1 LDHDVVVRFRRE
13 ARAATEIGHPG
24 IVQVLDF
31 GTLSDGTIVMAMELL
46 TGEDLASKLLRD
58 GALRV
63 GEACRLVSHV
73 CAALGAAHQKGI
85 VHRDLKPDNI
95 FLPAG
100 PDAQPIKL
108 LDFGIS
114 KFQTPAEGASMMT
127 KTGTAMGTPFYMSP
141 EQAQGKRSVDARADI
156 YSLGVIL
163 FRLLTNQHPFEDDSY
178 PMLVLKIC
186 TEPPPPVRQYRMDVP
201 VALDALI
208 TRTLS
213 KNPTERPATCA
224 ELMAALQPF
233 VEHDVAPVVTPG
245 AATRGMTPSAL
256 SRVHSPM
263 AMANT
268 AMASS
273 PRAREEDLDLDADE
287 QSALGGGKAW
297 MGVAALVA
305 LVGVGIGTWFLF
317 DREPEPGPDP
327 ADAPVALPVPTEP
340 DIAPLTTPPPTTL
353 GWRFVHP
360 RPRAMPSW
368 RAVAVGG
375 AGLVGVVGNRGQAG
389 RFTEGRLVRWPT
401 ATTEDLHAI
410 VWGSADAAWVVGD
423 RGVLRRLD
431 GSQAHVVPSGTEAAL
446 RDVVVVSPTELVV
459 VGDAGTY
466 LRVIG
471 QRVTPVAT
479 GIDQTLFGAH
489 ARDGVVYAVGQG
501 GLIVRVTGDRVVTER
516 PPGSSTLRAVGGC
529 PRGDL
534 YAVGDD
540 GHVMLRDPA
549 GVWRRLNGTGRE
561 GFTGI
566 TCDEGRA
573 AASGTGGGVLLL
585 AGERSVRLDSG
596 TDQPFRDIAGMDGA
610 ATWVVGDAGRLALMA
625 SDHLILLTEGT
636 SHTLRAA
643 ASLAGRLV
651 VVGEWGTLLRE
662 GDDKFTE
669 GESGTDAALAGIAA
683 YQDDLLVAVGDQGVM
698 LGIGWSS
705 VRELPSPTEQPLRA
719 IIASEGWLTAVGAGG
734 TVVRGPL
741 EGLRTE
747 TLEGAPTLWG
757 ISGTADDA
765 LAVGDDGAVVRLT
778 RLTTARLPCAAAR
791 AAAAR
796 GPQGRARV
804 VRGGRGRRHRAHRGR
819 RVLRGA
825 GARDRARRAVRGG
838 PRRRGA
844 RVRGR
849 RGRHRLRARQ
859 RRLLERARPERGRG
873 GVWAAAHRPRRVAA
887 GGQRGHLAAPADRH
901 GRAGAGWDSRRRQ
914 RLGGPYSAG
923 LVYVFTCPLHTQ
935 RLAGRV
941 RVRCR
946 RVPARRWR
954 RAPARAAGARA
965 PCAGGSGPY
974 ASTAYTFLQQLR
986 GAIREH
992 GLIEFPGLPVNPTNH
1007 TLAQRAPW
1015 EHAYSQNPYLTG
1027 FCQLLHQD
1035 TPPYPTAFWL
1045 GAERRFFA
1053 TWVTSRQG
1061 PRRLDEAQR
1070 AARGATVER
1079 CTRRWCPHPCARAG
1093 VRS

>member
-1 LDHDVVVRFRRE
+1 MSPSMSQRAVGDMLGDRYRVVSLLGEGGFGSVYAADDLESGQRVAVKCLHPHLALDHDVVVRFRRE

-213 KNPTERPATCA
+213 KIPAERPATCA
-224 ELMAALQPF
+224 ELMAALEPF

-273 PRAREEDLDLDADE
+273 PRAREEDLDLDAEE
-287 QSALGGGKAW
+287 QSALGGGGKAW

-305 LVGVGIGTWFLF
+305 LVGVAIGTWFLF
-317 DREPEPGPDP
+317 DHEPEPAPDP

-540 GHVMLRDPA
+540 GHVMRRDPA

-636 SHTLRAA
+636 SHTLRSA

-705 VRELPSPTEQPLRA
+705 VRELESPTEQPLRA

-778 RLTTARLPCAAAR
+778 RLTTGRLPCAAAS
-791 AAAAR
+791 
-796 GPQGRARV
+796 G
-804 VRGGRGRRHRAHRGR
+804 
-819 RVLRGA
+819 L
-825 GARDRARRAVRGG
+825 
-838 PRRRGA
+838 
-844 RVRGR
+844 
-849 RGRHRLRARQ
+849 RLRAVHKG
-859 RRLLERARPERGRG
+859 ERVSFAVGVGGAIVRIEGDECFVEQAPVTERGALFAVGLDDEGRVFAAGEGGIAFVRANDGSWSELDLSVDVGVYGLLRTDRDVWLLGASGAILRHPRTDTGGQAPGGTAG
-873 GVWAAAHRPRRVAA
+873 GV
-887 GGQRGHLAAPADRH
+887 
-901 GRAGAGWDSRRRQ
+901 
-914 RLGGPYSAG
+914 
-923 LVYVFTCPLHTQ
+923 
-935 RLAGRV
+935 
-941 RVRCR
+941 
-946 RVPARRWR
+946 
-954 RAPARAAGARA
+954 
-965 PCAGGSGPY
+965 SG
-974 ASTAYTFLQQLR
+974 
-986 GAIREH
+986 
-992 GLIEFPGLPVNPTNH
+992 
-1007 TLAQRAPW
+1007 
-1015 EHAYSQNPYLTG
+1015 
-1027 FCQLLHQD
+1027 
-1035 TPPYPTAFWL
+1035 
-1045 GAERRFFA
+1045 
-1053 TWVTSRQG
+1053 
-1061 PRRLDEAQR
+1061 
-1070 AARGATVER
+1070 
-1079 CTRRWCPHPCARAG
+1079 
-1093 VRS
+1093 